1 MPVFGKKS
9 KVREQNPDMH
19 DEFLEKRVSR
29 FNRKREYVQRQRY
42 PMERTSFLWIKEVV
56 FPYLFSKSPSE
67 PSESFFS
74 KRLKEKK
81 QPLVVLDWGCGKGQA
96 IDELAKGQPV
106 HAYGYSVDSYKE
118 WNNSKNTKFI
128 HSTNEDL
135 LRYFKDGSIDIIY
148 SYLAMAHMFSKSI
161 ESRKSK
167 RAINHICSLT
177 RKLSKGG
184 ILGFDLFSEIGKPLS
199 LELERRLGK
208 NITIHVGRNQIYLTK
223 N

>member
-118 WNNSKNTKFI
+118 WNNSKNTREQKI
-128 HSTNEDL
+128 
-135 LRYFKDGSIDIIY
+135 
-148 SYLAMAHMFSKSI
+148 
-161 ESRKSK
+161 
-167 RAINHICSLT
+167 
-177 RKLSKGG
+177 
-184 ILGFDLFSEIGKPLS
+184 
-199 LELERRLGK
+199 
-208 NITIHVGRNQIYLTK
+208 
-223 N
+223 